1 VNTAVSVRQQAAHE
15 GVAPS
20 LIHRWRKRGMPAE
33 LEAGSEWRKRN
44 AARGV
49 SRPATPRPPAP
60 EGPAPAPK
68 AAPPAA
74 APEPDTD
81 EDPEATRQA
90 ETLAERPEE
99 IVIGEKSCLDA
110 LKAVR
115 SSRQYCQSR
124 IAACH
129 NRGDEAMAQKWVQT
143 LNAIVTR
150 QQLLEERF
158 RDIMERDGKTMSVET
173 ATRVHRSV
181 FSDLRQKL
189 LAAPGSLAAQLNPN
203 DPPHAQGILEN
214 WVRLLF
220 KGIHE
225 NEPS

>member
-20 LIHRWRKRGMPAE
+20 LIHRWRKRGMPAD
-33 LEAGSEWRKRN
+33 LEAGSIWRQRN
-44 AARGV
+44 AARSAG
-49 SRPATPRPPAP
+49 RPSTPRPPAA
-60 EGPAPAPK
+60 EKPAPAPK
-68 AAPPAA
+68 SPPPTVPD
-74 APEPDTD
+74 PEPN
-81 EDPEATRQA
+81 EDPEATKLA

-99 IVIGEKSCLDA
+99 IIVGERSCLDA

-115 SSRQYCQSR
+115 SSRRYCESR
-124 IAACH
+124 ITACH
-129 NRGDEAMAQKWVQT
+129 QRGDEAMAQKWVQT

-158 RDIMERDGKTMSVET
+158 RDIMERDGKTMSVEA
-173 ATRVHRSV
+173 ATRIHRSV

-189 LAAPGSLAAQLNPN
+189 LAAPAALAAQLNPN

-214 WVRLLF
+214 WMRLLF
-220 KGIHE
+220 KGIYE
-225 NEPS
+225 G

>member
-1 VNTAVSVRQQAAHE
+1 VNTGVSVRQQASHE

-20 LIHRWRKRGMPAE
+20 LIFRWRKRGMPAD
-33 LEAGSEWRKRN
+33 LEAGSIWRQRN
-44 AARGV
+44 AARSAG
-49 SRPATPRPPAP
+49 RPSTPRPPAP
-60 EGPAPAPK
+60 EKPAPAAKSPPP
-68 AAPPAA
+68 PPALD
-74 APEPDTD
+74 PEPD
-81 EDPEATRQA
+81 EDPEATKQA

-99 IVIGEKSCLDA
+99 IIVGERSCLDA

-158 RDIMERDGKTMSVET
+158 RDIMERDQKTMSLEA
-173 ATRVHRSV
+173 ATSVHRSV

-189 LAAPGSLAAQLNPN
+189 LAAPGALAAQLNPN

-214 WVRLLF
+214 WMRQLF

-225 NEPS
+225 KN

>member
-1 VNTAVSVRQQAAHE
+1 
-15 GVAPS
+15 
-20 LIHRWRKRGMPAE
+20 MPAE

-44 AARGV
+44 AARGA
-49 SRPATPRPPAP
+49 SRPAAARVAAQETPV
-60 EGPAPAPK
+60 
-68 AAPPAA
+68 AAPRVQTVP

-81 EDPEATRQA
+81 EDPAATEQA
-90 ETLAERPEE
+90 KTLAERPEE
-99 IVIGEKSCLDA
+99 IVVGEKSCLDA

-129 NRGDEAMAQKWVQT
+129 NRGDEAMARQWVQT
-143 LNAIVTR
+143 LNAIVAR
-150 QQLLEERF
+150 QQFLEERF
-158 RDIMERDGKTMSVET
+158 RDIMERDQRTMSIEA

-189 LAAPGSLAAQLNPN
+189 LAAPAALAAQLNPN

-220 KGIHE
+220 KGIYE
-225 NEPS
+225 NDYPAA

>member
-1 VNTAVSVRQQAAHE
+1 
-15 GVAPS
+15 
-20 LIHRWRKRGMPAE
+20 MPAE
-33 LEAGSEWRKRN
+33 LEAGSIWRKRN
-44 AARGV
+44 AAR
-49 SRPATPRPPAP
+49 SANRPSTPRPPATENP
-60 EGPAPAPK
+60 EPAPK
-68 AAPPAA
+68 FSPPPPTLD
-74 APEPDTD
+74 PELE
-81 EDPEATRQA
+81 EDPKATKEA

-99 IVIGEKSCLDA
+99 IIVGERSCLDA

-158 RDIMERDGKTMSVET
+158 RDIMERDQKTMSIEA
-173 ATRVHRSV
+173 ATSVHRSV

-189 LAAPGSLAAQLNPN
+189 LAAPGALAAQLNPN

-214 WVRLLF
+214 WMRQLF

-225 NEPS
+225 KN

>member
-1 VNTAVSVRQQAAHE
+1 
-15 GVAPS
+15 
-20 LIHRWRKRGMPAE
+20 MPAD
-33 LEAGSEWRKRN
+33 LQAGSEWRKRN

-49 SRPATPRPPAP
+49 SRPSSPRPPAP
-60 EGPAPAPK
+60 EKTAPVPKSPAPAP
-68 AAPPAA
+68 APDI
-74 APEPDTD
+74 ESD
-81 EDPEATRQA
+81 EDPEATKQA
-90 ETLAERPEE
+90 ESLAERPEE
-99 IVIGEKSCLDA
+99 IIVGERSCLDA

-124 IAACH
+124 ISACH
-129 NRGDEAMAQKWVQT
+129 TRGDEAMAQKWVQT

-158 RDIMERDGKTMSVET
+158 RDIMERDQKTMSVEA

-189 LAAPGSLAAQLNPN
+189 LAAPAALAAQLNPN
-203 DPPHAQGILEN
+203 DPPHAQGVLEN
-214 WVRLLF
+214 WMRLLF
-220 KGIHE
+220 KGIYE

>member
-1 VNTAVSVRQQAAHE
+1 MNTAVSVRQQAAHE

-20 LIHRWRKRGMPAE
+20 LIHRWRKRGMPAD
-33 LEAGSEWRKRN
+33 LEAGSIWRQRN
-44 AARGV
+44 AARSSG
-49 SRPATPRPPAP
+49 RPSTPRPPVTENP
-60 EGPAPAPK
+60 EPAPK
-68 AAPPAA
+68 SPPPAPTLD
-74 APEPDTD
+74 PELE
-81 EDPEATRQA
+81 EDPKATKEA

-99 IVIGEKSCLDA
+99 IIVGERSCLDA

-129 NRGDEAMAQKWVQT
+129 QRGDEAMAQKWVQT

-158 RDIMERDGKTMSVET
+158 RDIMERDGKTMSLEA
-173 ATRVHRSV
+173 ATSVHRSV

-189 LAAPGSLAAQLNPN
+189 LAAPAALAAQLNPN

-214 WVRLLF
+214 WMRQLF

-225 NEPS
+225 KN